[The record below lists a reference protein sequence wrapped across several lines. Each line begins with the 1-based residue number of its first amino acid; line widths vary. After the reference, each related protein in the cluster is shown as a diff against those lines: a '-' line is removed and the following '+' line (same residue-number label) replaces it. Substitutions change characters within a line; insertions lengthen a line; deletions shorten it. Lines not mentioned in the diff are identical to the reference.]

1 MADDISAKL
10 FSDDGSSK
18 GTVSLDPAIF
28 GVEPNVALMHQVVTA
43 QLAGAR
49 AGTHSTK
56 TRSEVRGGGRK
67 PWRQK
72 GTGRARHGSTRS
84 PIWVGGGV
92 AHGPKPRDYSQR
104 TPKKMKRK
112 ALLGALSDR
121 AMGGQIRVVQGI
133 GWETPK
139 TSSASSLLTKMESG
153 RKILLVLSIDDEVAT
168 RSFRNLPNVRLTRP
182 GQLNTYDVLWSD
194 TLVFTS
200 DALESLSTPAAP
212 EAPAPEGSSAAPA
225 AVEPAE
231 TPVEDLPLED
241 ELDDEVD
248 EDVDDETVEIE
259 EGEALADEGEEE

>member
-1 MADDISAKL
+1 MADEISATL
-10 FSDDGSSK
+10 FADDGSSK

-49 AGTHSTK
+49 AGSHSTK

-121 AMGGQIRVVQGI
+121 AMGGQVRVVEGI

-139 TSSASSLLTKMESG
+139 TSSASSLLTKMDSG
-153 RKILLVLSIDDEVAT
+153 RKVLLVLSTDDEVAT

-200 DALESLSTPAAP
+200 ASLESLTAPPAAETPAAT
-212 EAPAPEGSSAAPA
+212 APVPA
-225 AVEPAE
+225 AGEPVETPAE
-231 TPVEDLPLED
+231 LD
-241 ELDDEVD
+241 EEPD
-248 EDVDDETVEIE
+248 EIE
-259 EGEALADEGEEE
+259 DASASDASASPDEGEEE